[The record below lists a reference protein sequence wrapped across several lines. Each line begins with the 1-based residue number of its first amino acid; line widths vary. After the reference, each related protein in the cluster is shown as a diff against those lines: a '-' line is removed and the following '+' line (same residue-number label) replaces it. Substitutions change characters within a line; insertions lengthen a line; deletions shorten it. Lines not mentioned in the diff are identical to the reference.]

1 MKRFSLL
8 AVPLVSL
15 GCAGGVIDDPPE
27 PQPEGRTAFAF
38 EPIALDGLPYRWGA
52 PVAPGVFF
60 GGVNADTTVQQ
71 EVFALTPEQDTLKA
85 DVVATMD
92 VPRFC
97 ACGIHDENR
106 GELLLV
112 GGRDDRFL
120 DEQSTV
126 LVNLVS
132 NEKTIIDHNG
142 SALRPVGCQAF
153 FSKAADRG
161 YIFGGLASGVGFSGD
176 TYRYDP
182 EARTITK
189 LEISSPA
196 ARYDAGIM
204 ELADGSTV
212 LAGGM
217 GMTAAGAPE
226 FFSDV
231 WRFDPVSES
240 WSEIPTTSDTVPQG
254 RRYAWVAMAPDAS
267 RFLYGFGSDSP
278 RGESVLGDLWSFD
291 MNTGAWSELD
301 VEGELPAA
309 RGFTYRLAGPADSAG
324 ILVGGSDAALN
335 VFNDAF
341 VLRVPA
347 DLEGDW
353 R

>member
-1 MKRFSLL
+1 MKRLFL
-8 AVPLVSL
+8 AVPLFSL
-15 GCAGGVIDDPPE
+15 GCAGVVDDPPDDT
-27 PQPEGRTAFAF
+27 PIGRTTFAF
-38 EPIALDGLPYRWGA
+38 EPIAVDGLPSRWGA

-60 GGVNADTTVQQ
+60 GGVNADMVVQQ

-112 GGRDDRFL
+112 GGRDGNFL

-126 LVNLVS
+126 LVNLTT
-132 NEKTIIDHNG
+132 NEQTPIDHAG
-142 SALRPVGCQAF
+142 AALTPVGCQAF
-153 FSKAADRG
+153 FSKTSDRG
-161 YIFGGLASGVGFSGD
+161 YIFGGLASGTGFSGD

-189 LEISSPA
+189 LEIAGPA

-217 GMTAAGAPE
+217 GMTAVGAPE

-231 WRFDPVSES
+231 WRFDPESES
-240 WSEIPTTSDTVPQG
+240 WTEIPTTSETIPEG
-254 RRYAWVAMAPDAS
+254 RRYAWTAMAPDES
-267 RFLYGFGSDSP
+267 LMLYGFGSDSP

-301 VEGELPAA
+301 VEGERPEA
-309 RGFTYRLAGPADSAG
+309 RGFTYRLAGPPDSAG
-324 ILVGGSDAALN
+324 ILVGGSDATLN
-335 VFNDAF
+335 VFTDAF
-341 VLRVPA
+341 VLRVPS

>member
-1 MKRFSLL
+1 MKRLLL
-8 AVPLVSL
+8 AVPLFSL
-15 GCAGGVIDDPPE
+15 GCAGVVDDTPPDDQ
-27 PQPEGRTAFAF
+27 PQGRTTFAF
-38 EPIALDGLPYRWGA
+38 EPITVEGLPSRWGA
-52 PVAPGVFF
+52 PVAPGLFF
-60 GGVNADTTVQQ
+60 GGVNPDMAVQQ
-71 EVFALTPEQDTLKA
+71 DVFALTAEPDTLKA

-112 GGRDDRFL
+112 GGRDGAYL

-126 LVNLVS
+126 LVNLET
-132 NEKTIIDHNG
+132 NEHTPIDHVG
-142 SALRPVGCQAF
+142 AADTPVGCQAF
-153 FSKAADRG
+153 FSKTSDRG
-161 YIFGGLASGVGFSGD
+161 YIFGGLTSGVGFSGD

-182 EARTITK
+182 EARSITK
-189 LEISSPA
+189 LDITGPA

-212 LAGGM
+212 LVGGM
-217 GMTAAGAPE
+217 GMTASGSPQ

-231 WRFDPVSES
+231 WRFDPVSET
-240 WSEIPTTSDTVPQG
+240 WTEIPTTSDTIPQG
-254 RRYAWVAMAPDAS
+254 RRYAWAAMAPDAS
-267 RFLYGFGSDSP
+267 RLVYGFGSDSP
-278 RGESVLGDLWSFD
+278 RGESVLGDIWSFD
-291 MNTGAWSELD
+291 MNTGAWSELE
-301 VEGELPAA
+301 VEGDIPAA
-309 RGFTYRLAGPADSAG
+309 RGFTYRVAGPPDSAG
-324 ILVGGSDAALN
+324 ILVGGSDENLN
-335 VFNDAF
+335 VFTDAF